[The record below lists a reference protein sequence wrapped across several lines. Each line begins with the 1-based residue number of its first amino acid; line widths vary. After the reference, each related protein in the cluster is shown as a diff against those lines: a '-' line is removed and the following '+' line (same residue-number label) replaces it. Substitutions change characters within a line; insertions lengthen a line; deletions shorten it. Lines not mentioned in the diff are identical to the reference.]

1 MSSRRLPSALEPVT
15 DANGVMT
22 HNWYLALQSL
32 TGSGVAINDAT
43 PTGSSY
49 FLDWSQAGETRVK
62 LTRPASRITQQGAA
76 DGQRCSLVL
85 IQSSVGGNLVTFTG
99 ETNFGA
105 GGAPTLSTGAGL
117 RDRLQFVFNADSGVY
132 DFIGIAKGF

>member
-1 MSSRRLPSALEPVT
+1 MSTRRFPSATEPLT

-32 TGSGVAINDAT
+32 TSSLIDVNFAT
-43 PTGSSY
+43 PTGTLY
-49 FLDWSQAGETRVK
+49 FLDWSQADETRVK
-62 LTRPASRITQQGAA
+62 LTQPTVQITQQGAD

-85 IQSSVGGNLVTFTG
+85 IQDSVGGNLVTFTS
-99 ETNFGA
+99 ETDFGA
-105 GGAPTLSTGAGL
+105 GGPPTLSTGAGL

-132 DFIGIAKGF
+132 DFIGIAMGF